1 MDHEFCEVKRMIR
14 EFGTANV
21 SLYSQT
27 LNGQAAVVTSFER
40 LPRITMLSG
49 PFLVSRTGDVGCSRR
64 CVKAPNV
71 RSFRYHKRCWTMK
84 TAGRWSWK
92 LKPAKE
98 CVTTHLPNCLALK
111 MDGA

>member
-1 MDHEFCEVKRMIR
+1 MIR

-27 LNGQAAVVTSFER
+27 LNGHEAAVTFFELLR
-40 LPRITMLSG
+40 RITMLSG

-64 CVKAPNV
+64 CVKVPNV